1 MADYAW
7 ITLTRHD
14 YPGVTASVSGDDHA
28 VAHGLLL
35 EAGFST
41 EHPEY
46 AYALGDAEPDVVQ
59 PALDQL
65 HTDVAGHHVVIDD
78 VDLGRLP
85 PIATTARET
94 THPHITVGHH
104 ARYGV
109 IASTSHDNPVAE
121 HMLERVG
128 FKRQAASNMYTLAEP
143 HREPV
148 RRGSQAVQSLRAAQ
162 YSVTSDAAYD
172 LQPVARQAPA
182 SNMPFDASPDIGDH
196 VQLNPNWV
204 LRQRRA
210 HAATDVSPA
219 RRSATSHRPAL
230 AAEQPLAPAPALRAR
245 AR

>member
-7 ITLTRHD
+7 ITLTRHV
-14 YPGVTASVSGDDHA
+14 YLGVTASVSGDDHE

-46 AYALGDAEPDVVQ
+46 EYALGDAEPDVVQ
-59 PALDQL
+59 PTLDQL
-65 HTDVAGHHVVIDD
+65 HTDVVGHHVVIDD
-78 VDLGRLP
+78 VDLGRRP
-85 PIATTARET
+85 PIAATA
-94 THPHITVGHH
+94 HPHITVGHH

-121 HMLERVG
+121 HMLGRVG
-128 FKRQAASNMYTLAEP
+128 FKRLTGSNMYTLTEP

-172 LQPVARQAPA
+172 LQPVTRQTPA
-182 SNMPFDASPDIGDH
+182 SNMPLDASPDIGDH
-196 VQLNPNWV
+196 VQLNPNRV
-204 LRQRRA
+204 LRHRRA

-219 RRSATSHRPAL
+219 RSSATSHRPAL
-230 AAEQPLAPAPALRAR
+230 AAEQRSAPAPALRAR